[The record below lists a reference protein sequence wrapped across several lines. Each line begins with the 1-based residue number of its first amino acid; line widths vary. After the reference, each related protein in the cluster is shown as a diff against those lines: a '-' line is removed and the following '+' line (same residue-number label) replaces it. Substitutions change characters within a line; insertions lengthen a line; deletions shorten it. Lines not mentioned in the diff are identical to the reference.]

1 MKTVMMIIALL
12 ALSNLCHAQ
21 WFKEWLR
28 QKKTQK
34 EYLIEQIAQY
44 KIYLELLERGYSI
57 AKEGLE
63 TIHDIKNGEF
73 KLHKNYMDS
82 LRIVGAE
89 VGKYKKIE
97 FTESLYSEIQTVI
110 ASSENRLRQSG
121 YLNGEEL
128 GYVKSVYSRLLAD
141 CERITDALKD
151 VTRDGPLS
159 MSDDERFNRID
170 LLYGQM
176 QSNYSFV
183 GAFSSEAMVLAASRL
198 GEADDIK
205 TRRAISDIP

>member
-1 MKTVMMIIALL
+1 MKTVLMIIGLL

-21 WFKEWLR
+21 WFKEWFQ

-44 KIYLELLERGYSI
+44 KIYLELLEKGYKI
-57 AKEGLE
+57 AQEGLE

-82 LRIVGAE
+82 LRIVGVE
-89 VGKYKKIE
+89 VGKYPKIR
-97 FTESLYSEIQTVI
+97 FTESLYSEIKVVI
-110 ASSENRLRQSG
+110 ASYENRLRQSG
-121 YLNGEEL
+121 HLNSEEL
-128 GYVKSVYSRLLAD
+128 SYVKGVYSRLLAD

-151 VTRDGPLS
+151 VTEDGPLA
-159 MSDDERFNRID
+159 MSDDERFKRID

-176 QSNYSFV
+176 QSNYSFTM
-183 GAFSSEAMVLAASRL
+183 AFSNEAAVLAASRL
-198 GEADDIK
+198 RETDDIK
-205 TRRAISDIP
+205 TRRAINDTP

>member
-1 MKTVMMIIALL
+1 MRTIILIAFLL
-12 ALSNLCHAQ
+12 LSNLSYAQ
-21 WFKEWLR
+21 RFKEWFR

-44 KIYLELLERGYSI
+44 KIYLELLEKGYKI

-82 LRIVGAE
+82 LRIVGTE

-97 FTESLYSEIQTVI
+97 FTESLYSQIKAVTEN
-110 ASSENRLRQSG
+110 SENKLDQSG
-121 YLNGEEL
+121 YISSEEL
-128 GYVKSVYSRLLAD
+128 SYVKGVYGKLLAD
-141 CERITDALKD
+141 CERIADALKD
-151 VTRDGPLS
+151 VTKDGPLS
-159 MSDDERFNRID
+159 MSDDERFKRID
-170 LLYGQM
+170 LLYRQM
-176 QSNYSFV
+176 QSNYSFAK
-183 GAFSSEAMVLAASRL
+183 AFSSEAMVLAASRL
-198 GEADDIK
+198 GETNDIK